1 MFPISWQPLG
11 LILLCAAN
19 LSLGTLV
26 ILHDPKGRTNRLF
39 LFSVLVIVGWIS
51 SISLALSP
59 GDLRLTVALG
69 RLGFAFATVMP
80 FALLWLFLAFRPPGQ
95 SAGNYGWGIAAFICL
110 GFVCLSLSPWIL
122 SSATH
127 GPTRPNFVYGA
138 LHPLLGAYLVA
149 CFTYSLYT
157 LWWITHTATGIRR
170 LQLRYLL
177 AGVWI
182 AGLGVSVTNLI
193 IPLAWQTSQYSVF
206 GPYFTLVFVS
216 FSAHAIIRHRLMDI
230 RFFARKG
237 VVYVSALA
245 VASVAFLGVT
255 TLTTSLTGHATDNVP
270 VTAAVVIA
278 LIVSIFFQP
287 LKGWIQASFN
297 RYLYRETYD
306 YQRTV
311 RQASRHLSTILDLHT
326 LLTFLTDV
334 LARTLKSEVVAVY
347 LPDSNGSHFLA
358 HAITRQSNVPYG
370 DLPDLQRD
378 ATLLSLLRD
387 GGRPLFREIA
397 RDDQREDVRKA
408 ARELQELG
416 GEVALPFFEDGLLS
430 GMLVVGPR
438 LSGDPYVS
446 DDIDLI
452 STLTGQAAIAMKNA
466 HLYREVVL
474 ANERIENIL
483 ETMDNALVAVTD
495 TGTVT
500 LFNSAAER
508 MTGLAASEVK
518 GKAVSTLPPEIA
530 APIEATLSDSR
541 LRVQAETTVRH
552 RSGKLTPA
560 IYSTSTMR
568 DRSGAVFGIVAVFSD
583 LTKLR
588 ELESEKRRTE
598 RLASI
603 GAFAANMAHEIKN
616 PLVAIKTFAEL
627 LPERFTE
634 EEFRDQFSKVAI
646 REIERID
653 ELVGRLRGLVTH
665 QPNQLSPVAIPVLV
679 EEVLALLR
687 GQLEQ
692 ARISVTTVYED
703 TASIVAGDQAQLR
716 QLFLNVLMNAVE
728 AMQKGGSLT
737 VTLSRKRTTEPNML
751 FVEVRDSGSGIP
763 DQLLEKIFDPFVT
776 TKAQGSGLGLSIC
789 QGIIEAHRGT
799 IVAAN
804 NTPAPGATIT
814 IALPVAQST
823 SATVE
828 TMQTKPS
835 E

>member
-11 LILLCAAN
+11 LLLLCAAN

-80 FALLWLFLAFRPPGQ
+80 LALLWLFLTFRMPGE
-95 SAGNYGWGIAAFICL
+95 STRNRGFKAAAVVCL
-110 GFVCLSLSPWIL
+110 VFVCLSLSPWIL
-122 SSATH
+122 A
-127 GPTRPNFVYGA
+127 GAAPNRTRPNFIYGP
-138 LHPLLGAYLVA
+138 LHPLLGVYLIA
-149 CFTYSLYT
+149 CLSYGLYT
-157 LWWITHTATGIRR
+157 LWSITHEATGIRK

-177 AGVWI
+177 SGVLL
-182 AGLGVSVTNLI
+182 AGLGVSVTNLL
-193 IPLAWQTSQYSVF
+193 IPLLWQTSYYSVF

-245 VASVAFLGVT
+245 VASVAFLAVAN
-255 TLTTSLTGHATDNVP
+255 LTTSLTGHATADIP
-270 VTAAVVIA
+270 LTAAVVIA

-306 YQRTV
+306 YQRTI
-311 RQASRHLSTILDLHT
+311 REASRRLSTILDLQS

-334 LARTLKSEVVAVY
+334 IARTLKSEVVAVY
-347 LPDSNGSHFLA
+347 LPDSTGAHFVP
-358 HAITRQSNVPYG
+358 HALRHQSGVQSGQLRNLSGNSVLLNV
-370 DLPDLQRD
+370 
-378 ATLLSLLRD
+378 LRS
-387 GGRPLFREIA
+387 GRRPIFCEIA
-397 RDDQREDVRKA
+397 RDDDRVDFRAA

-416 GEVALPFFEDGLLS
+416 GEIALPFFENGLLS
-430 GMLVVGPR
+430 GMLIVGQR
-438 LSGDPYVS
+438 LSGDPYLS

-483 ETMDNALVAVTD
+483 ETMDNAVVAVTD

-508 MTGLAASEVK
+508 MTGLAVSDVK
-518 GKAVSTLPPEIA
+518 GSSVISLPTELA
-530 APIEATLSDSR
+530 GPIEATLRDSR
-541 LRVQAETTVRH
+541 PRVQAETTVRH
-552 RSGKLTPA
+552 RSGKVTPA

-583 LTKLR
+583 LTRLR
-588 ELESEKRRTE
+588 ELETEKRRTE

-646 REIERID
+646 KEIERID

-665 QPNQLSPVAIPVLV
+665 QPKQLAPVAIPELV
-679 EEVLALLR
+679 EEVLSLLR

-692 ARISVTTVYED
+692 ARINVTTFYED
-703 TASIVAGDQAQLR
+703 SLPTVAGDQGQLR
-716 QLFLNVLMNAVE
+716 QLLLNVLMNAVE
-728 AMQKGGSLT
+728 AMPKGGDLA
-737 VTLSRKRTTEPNML
+737 VHLSRKQTSDLNTL
-751 FVEVRDSGSGIP
+751 VIEVRDTGPGIP
-763 DQLLEKIFDPFVT
+763 EHLLEKIFDPFVT
-776 TKAQGSGLGLSIC
+776 TKPQGSGLGLSIC

-799 IVAAN
+799 IVAQN
-804 NTPAPGATIT
+804 NTSDLGAAIT
-814 IALPVAQST
+814 ISLPIVHCAP
-823 SATVE
+823 AAIEPV
-828 TMQTKPS
+828 
-835 E
+835 